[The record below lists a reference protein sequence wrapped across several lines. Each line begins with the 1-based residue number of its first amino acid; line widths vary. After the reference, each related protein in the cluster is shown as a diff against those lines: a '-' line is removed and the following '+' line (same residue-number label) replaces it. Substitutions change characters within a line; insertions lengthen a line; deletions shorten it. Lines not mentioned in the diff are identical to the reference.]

1 VPNYSEIVGAGAA
14 ARISNFY
21 HPQQERKWTKTGQR
35 WVLNVGLD
43 VSTQLFKGFWP
54 DVNRKIFHQN
64 YLSCPSAWWWW
75 CQFVW
80 LLALLASV
88 SLVAL

>member
-1 VPNYSEIVGAGAA
+1 LRRSLCAVSRAVIIRTDAGAVVPNYSEIVGAGAA

-21 HPQQERKWTKTGQR
+21 YPQQERTWTKTGQR

-43 VSTQLFKGFWP
+43 VPTQLFKEFWP

-64 YLSCPSAWWWW
+64 
-75 CQFVW
+75 
-80 LLALLASV
+80 
-88 SLVAL
+88 